1 MCNVNRL
8 DNKLVTLIDT
18 LTSAHIRCYEID
30 WENRSALNSTDM
42 HDVRTKIN
50 SVILELDS
58 IVREMRA
65 DSEIDVWESQTV

>member
-1 MCNVNRL
+1 MCNINRL

-30 WENRSALNSTDM
+30 FENRSSMNYNDM

-58 IVREMRA
+58 IVRDMRE